1 MNFKIVSGGQTGV
14 DRDGLESAIVSS
26 VGIDPSGG
34 VVFVGEFDIYCELS
48 VFACGDCPRIL

>member
-14 DRDGLESAIVSS
+14 DRAGLESAIVSS

-34 VVFVGEFDIYCELS
+34 VVFVG
-48 VFACGDCPRIL
+48 